1 MAFFSFSLAAVDT
14 HGGVSYFQTSSVSF
28 QNPDSFTGSAFDSPK
43 EHPSGRLNTEQ
54 FAGQGLVLSR
64 QPSCLQQQTGFLLA
78 NSILAKEK
86 ND

>member
-1 MAFFSFSLAAVDT
+1 MAFFFSLWLRLT
-14 HGGVSYFQTSSVSF
+14 LMGVSYFRTSSVSF

-43 EHPSGRLNTEQ
+43 EHPSRRLNTEQ

-64 QPSCLQQQTGFLLA
+64 QPSCLLQQTGFLLS